1 MDSLVFFSVLA
12 AAAMHAGWNAV
23 IKTGTDRFTTMTIM
37 SAASAAVCIILL
49 PLAEWPSLTVWYW
62 IAASTVLHTGYKL
75 FLIKT
80 YSLGDLVQV
89 YPLARGT
96 APLIVA
102 IISLLF
108 LTGEVTSS
116 LFAGILVLVAGI
128 WLMALRGGHNLRRIN
143 RPAVL
148 SALGTSCF
156 IAGYTLADGV
166 GARQAASAASF
177 MIYLAILEG
186 VAIGYVYLASR
197 GISGLRAP
205 GVPWKDGC
213 IGGVL
218 SLSAYWIVVWAMTQA
233 PIAAVAALRET
244 SVLFAVAIAT
254 FVMKEK
260 LTTWRVAAAL
270 LITGGV
276 GVLRL

>member
-1 MDSLVFFSVLA
+1 MDSIVFFSVLA

-37 SAASAAVCIILL
+37 SGASAAVCVFLL
-49 PLAEWPSLTVWYW
+49 PLAEWPSLTVWFW
-62 IAASTVLHTGYKL
+62 IAASTILHTGYKL

-102 IISLLF
+102 VVSLLF
-108 LTGEVTSS
+108 LTGEVTPSV
-116 LFAGILVLVAGI
+116 FAGIVVLVAGI
-128 WLMALRGGHNLRRIN
+128 WLMALRGGQNLRRIN
-143 RPAVL
+143 RSAVL
-148 SALGTSCF
+148 AALGTSGF
-156 IAGYTLADGV
+156 IAGYTLVDGV

-177 MIYLAILEG
+177 MIYLAIMEG
-186 VAIGYVYLASR
+186 VAIGSVYLATR
-197 GISGLRAP
+197 GVSGLRTAGP
-205 GVPWKDGC
+205 AWKGGC

-260 LTTWRVAAAL
+260 LTAWRVAAAL
-270 LITGGV
+270 LITSGV